1 MRRDEKAITDNKIFE
16 DLLKKGRYIT
26 ISMSKN
32 DVPYIVTLSYGY
44 DNSQNALYFHCANE
58 GQKIDY
64 IKFNPNVCGT
74 IIEDNGY
81 SEGCTQEFR
90 SLIVRGTIE
99 IVDDIPEKKYAFD
112 ILLSHLEKDPD
123 ILKEKHFKSDEA
135 YSKTGILRLDITEI
149 TGKEE
154 KEGE

>member
-1 MRRDEKAITDNKIFE
+1 MRREEKAITDNKIIE
-16 DLLKKGRYIT
+16 DLLEKGKYMT

-64 IKFNPNVCGT
+64 IKFNPNICGT

-112 ILLSHLEKDPD
+112 ILLSHLEKDPN
-123 ILKEKHFKSDEA
+123 IMKEKYFKDDEA
-135 YSKTGILRLDITEI
+135 YDEPSILRLKITEI

-154 KEGE
+154 KEG

>member
-1 MRRDEKAITDNKIFE
+1 MRRKEKAITDNKIIE
-16 DLLKKGRYIT
+16 ELMTKGRYIT

-44 DNSQNALYFHCANE
+44 DNAQNALYFHCANE

-64 IKFNPNVCGT
+64 TKFNPNICGT

-81 SEGCTQEFR
+81 SEGCTQEYR
-90 SLIVRGTIE
+90 SLIVRGTI
-99 IVDDIPEKKYAFD
+99 DIIDNIQEKKHAFD
-112 ILLSHLEKDPD
+112 ILLSHLEKDPKAMKEKFFKD
-123 ILKEKHFKSDEA
+123 DKAYDEPGILKLK
-135 YSKTGILRLDITEI
+135 ITEI

-154 KEGE
+154 KEG

>member
-1 MRRDEKAITDNKIFE
+1 MRRKEKAITDNKIIE
-16 DLLKKGRYIT
+16 ELMNKGRYIT

-44 DNSQNALYFHCANE
+44 DNAQNALYFHCANE

-64 IKFNPNVCGT
+64 IKFNPNICGI

-81 SEGCTQEFR
+81 SEGCTQEYR

-99 IVDDIPEKKYAFD
+99 IVDNIQEKKHAFD
-112 ILLSHLEKDPD
+112 ILLSHLEKDPNVM
-123 ILKEKHFKSDEA
+123 KEKYFKDDEE
-135 YSKTGILRLDITEI
+135 YNKTGILKLDITEI

-154 KEGE
+154 KEG

>member
-1 MRRDEKAITDNKIFE
+1 MRRKEKAITDNKIIE
-16 DLLKKGRYIT
+16 ELIKKGRYIT

-32 DVPYIVTLSYGY
+32 DVPYIATLSYGY
-44 DNSQNALYFHCANE
+44 DNAQNALYFHCANE

-64 IKFNPNVCGT
+64 IKFNPNICGT

-81 SEGCTQEFR
+81 SEGCTQEYR

-99 IVDDIPEKKYAFD
+99 IVDNIQEKKHAFD
-112 ILLSHLEKDPD
+112 ILLSHLEKDSNVM
-123 ILKEKHFKSDEA
+123 KEKYFKDEEE
-135 YSKTGILRLDITEI
+135 YDKTGILRLDITEI

-154 KEGE
+154 KEG

>member
-1 MRRDEKAITDNKIFE
+1 MRRKEKAITDNKIIE
-16 DLLKKGRYIT
+16 ELMNKGRYIT

-44 DNSQNALYFHCANE
+44 DNAQNALYFHCANE

-64 IKFNPNVCGT
+64 IKFNPNICGI

-81 SEGCTQEFR
+81 SEGCTQEYR

-99 IVDDIPEKKYAFD
+99 IVDNIQEKKHAFD
-112 ILLSHLEKDPD
+112 ILLSHLEKDPNVM
-123 ILKEKHFKSDEA
+123 KEKYFKDDEK
-135 YSKTGILRLDITEI
+135 YNKTGILKLDITEI

-154 KEGE
+154 KEG